1 MTDDFTAPADEP
13 TGAPDPADLPPS
25 EVPPVEVPVSEVPTG
40 SAEPLPD
47 TMDDPT
53 RLVDEALLD
62 AEAEGDPVPHVG
74 EIRQAT
80 SHQASAPILSV
91 EGLTVDFRT
100 DDGEVH
106 AVRGVDFSVSAGE
119 VLAVVGESGSGKSVT
134 AMSILKLLPPS
145 AKVGGQ
151 VLWQGSDLLTASEER
166 MRQVRGGE
174 IAMIFQDPL
183 TALNPVYRVGDQIV
197 EMILVHE
204 KVSKK
209 AAKQRAIEM
218 LDLVG
223 IPQANKRVDQYT
235 HEFSGGMRQR
245 AMIAMALSCNP
256 KLIIADEPT
265 TALDVTVQAQV
276 LEVLA
281 DLAHRLSVAVV
292 LITHDLGVVAGMAD
306 QIAVMY
312 AGRVVE
318 TGTVD
323 HTFDSTSHPYTA
335 GLLASLP
342 RLHGDID
349 QPLVPIGGQPP
360 SMLKPPPGCSFHP
373 RCLFADAE
381 AGCMSV
387 MPELAPKPGGQLA
400 ACHRSEEL
408 LAAGNLV
415 RRVEVES

>member
-1 MTDDFTAPADEP
+1 MVDEHSNDEP
-13 TGAPDPADLPPS
+13 TPVDADIDPID
-25 EVPPVEVPVSEVPTG
+25 VPVVEVP
-40 SAEPLPD
+40 
-47 TMDDPT
+47 MDDVPVRHEPIEHDLMLEPNLEQLAAEDPELELT
-53 RLVDEALLD
+53 HIVHNEVDPGLQ
-62 AEAEGDPVPHVG
+62 P
-74 EIRQAT
+74 
-80 SHQASAPILSV
+80 PILQVS
-91 EGLTVDFRT
+91 GLTVDFRT
-100 DDGEVH
+100 DDGDVH

-119 VLAVVGESGSGKSVT
+119 VLAIVGESGSGKSVT
-134 AMSILKLLPPS
+134 AMSLLKLLPPS
-145 AKVGGQ
+145 ATVGGT
-151 VLWQGSDLLTASEER
+151 VNWNGENLLDVSDER

-209 AAKQRAIEM
+209 QARQRAIEM
-218 LDLVG
+218 LDIVG
-223 IPQANKRVDQYT
+223 IPQPEKRVDQYT

-281 DLAHRLSVAVV
+281 DLAHRLSTAVV

-306 QIAVMY
+306 HISVMY

-318 TGTVD
+318 SGTVD
-323 HTFDSTSHPYTA
+323 KTFDSTSHPYTA

-360 SMLKPPPGCSFHP
+360 SMLNPPPGCSFHP
-373 RCLFADAE
+373 RCLFATDE
-381 AGCMSV
+381 AGCKTV
-387 MPELAPKPGGQLA
+387 MPELEEKPGGQLA
-400 ACHRSEEL
+400 ACHRSADL
-408 LAAGNLV
+408 LSAGNLV